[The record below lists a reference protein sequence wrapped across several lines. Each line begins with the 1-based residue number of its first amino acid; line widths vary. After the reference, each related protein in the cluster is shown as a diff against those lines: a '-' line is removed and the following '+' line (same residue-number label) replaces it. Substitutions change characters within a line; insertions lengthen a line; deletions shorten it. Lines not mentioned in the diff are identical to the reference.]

1 MPNAS
6 ETAIKFIGLHIYF
19 VNECWLRPR
28 IKSARNFQHKPLR
41 NQCCLSQHKLKRI
54 LLWRRVP

>member
-28 IKSARNFQHKPLR
+28 IKSARNFY
-41 NQCCLSQHKLKRI
+41 SQ
-54 LLWRRVP
+54 P